1 MSKNT
6 FLMHNCFEKPLSKK
20 AFEEAKSAYLTLIE
34 KNNYSMKAT
43 TSIYELIKNVKRSPA
58 TIGPYKDISVFE
70 ALNRI
75 GSDLVLLEGAEK
87 LFNGEIESIKPK
99 SIELRMGNKHG
110 FDFTVTLDDDSEIL
124 GEAFNAAESFCKHKY
139 RQAIDKFANEKLD
152 EWTKI
157 LKSKKGILFIN
168 QEVEATIKQYKN
180 KKEGELEKKD
190 ITIYKVYCDLT
201 PPSV

>member
-6 FLMHNCFEKPLSKK
+6 FLLHNCFEKSLSKK

-43 TSIYELIKNVKRSPA
+43 ISIYELIKNVKRSPA

-124 GEAFNAAESFCKHKY
+124 GEAFNAAESFCEHKY
-139 RQAIDKFANEKLD
+139 RQAINKFTD
-152 EWTKI
+152 EL
-157 LKSKKGILFIN
+157 LKEDSNIFESKKCILFIN
-168 QEVEATIKQYKN
+168 QEVKAKLEQYKN
-180 KKEGELEKKD
+180 KKESELEKKD
-190 ITIYKVYCDLT
+190 ITIYKVYCDLI